1 MFRKKMLT
9 PICFA
14 LTAWAAV
21 ESGTHFRRTLENT
34 GRKERIMEKSKK
46 SPLNRRSFLKG
57 AAAGA
62 AALVAK
68 APEVTAQQTEAARGS
83 AALPSARALAA
94 ETDPVSTEVLTADHP
109 GSDFMLD
116 VMKSLGFEY
125 IAANPGSSFRA
136 LHESI
141 INYGG
146 NKNPEL
152 LTCCHEESSV
162 AKADGYAKVEGKAM
176 AVMAHSTVGL
186 QHAAMAIY
194 NAYAGR
200 VPVFIILGNTIDV
213 AARRP
218 GVEWYHSAQDAA
230 AMVRDYTKWDDLPIS
245 LTHFGE
251 SAVRAYKIA
260 MTPPRG
266 PVVLVADS
274 DLQETPI
281 ADPARMHVP
290 KLTLARPPAGDSGAV
305 AELAKLLVTAENPV
319 LMGGQAIRTP
329 EGMKLLIELAETL
342 QAPVSGGKF
351 PSRHP
356 LNQAAG
362 GVVRNA
368 DLIVG
373 LEVADFW
380 GTVNNVRDQLERS
393 TRPVIKKDTNL
404 VSITANDLYLK
415 SNYQDFQRYTE
426 LDMAIAADPEA
437 TLPSLI
443 EAVKR
448 LITADRKRVFEER
461 GKKFAAA
468 SAQALEQA
476 RTAATYGW
484 DASPISTAR
493 LSVELWNAIKDKD
506 WASVGGGGGRLWKV
520 DKHYQTLGGGGAAAV
535 GSGLPT
541 SVGAA
546 LAHRKYGRL
555 CVSIQNDGDLMYAPG
570 ALWTAAHHGIP
581 LLSVMHNNRA
591 YHQEVM
597 HIQRMANRHQR
608 GITNAGIGTKIEDPN
623 IDYATVARGM
633 GVHGEGPITDP
644 KDLGPALRRA
654 IEVVLRGEPALVDVV
669 TQPR

>member
-1 MFRKKMLT
+1 
-9 PICFA
+9 
-14 LTAWAAV
+14 
-21 ESGTHFRRTLENT
+21 
-34 GRKERIMEKSKK
+34 MEKSKK
-46 SPLNRRSFLKG
+46 SPLNRRGFLKG

-68 APEVTAQQTEAARGS
+68 TPEVKAQRAQAARGS

-162 AKADGYAKVEGKAM
+162 AMADGYAKVEGKPM

-281 ADPARMHVP
+281 AEPARMHVP

-305 AELAKLLVTAENPV
+305 AELAKLLVAAENPV

-329 EGMKLLIELAETL
+329 EGMKLLIDLAETL
-342 QAPVSGGKF
+342 QAPVASGKF

-393 TRPVIKKDTNL
+393 TRPIIKKDTKL

-506 WASVGGGGGRLWKV
+506 WASVGGGGGRLWNI

-654 IEVVLRGEPALVDVV
+654 IEVVVRGEPALVDVV

>member
-1 MFRKKMLT
+1 
-9 PICFA
+9 
-14 LTAWAAV
+14 
-21 ESGTHFRRTLENT
+21 
-34 GRKERIMEKSKK
+34 MEKSKK
-46 SPLNRRSFLKG
+46 SPLNRRGFLKG

-68 APEVTAQQTEAARGS
+68 TPEVKAQRAQAARGS

-162 AKADGYAKVEGKAM
+162 AMADGYAKVEGKPM

-393 TRPVIKKDTNL
+393 TRPVIKKDTKL

-506 WASVGGGGGRLWKV
+506 WASVGGGGGRLWNI

-654 IEVVLRGEPALVDVV
+654 IEVVVRGEPALVDVV